1 MMRITNSMMLTNT
14 KENINSNKVNVDRLN
29 TQMSTQKKIT
39 KPSDN
44 PLIAIKSL
52 RLSTTL
58 SQINQYYS
66 NNIKDADSWM
76 DITET
81 ALTNMK
87 SIVNDAYR
95 LCVNGATDT
104 LTNEDRNT
112 ILTQLKSYS
121 SQLYGEAN
129 SDYAGRTVFS
139 GYKTNETVAF
149 TDYSEATTAKYEVTE
164 RLSYTDIQ
172 ENNYYANEVT
182 TPGGNDVTAAIGL
195 PNSADYTK
203 TPQQVTLKR
212 VRLSYDA
219 LKNIANFTYSARVDT
234 SSSKVDGTTNGV
246 ATIRTQVDKATGVN
260 AQVLEWKSQE
270 KDSTFTYLT
279 DSTGNMDQAGFEDL
293 DGNKL
298 TIKLDGT
305 SATKIDVSYDTTKLT
320 KTSKKNNVSETD
332 TYTDG
337 EGKVAFTVRYVKDA
351 GGNYTSATI
360 KDSAGNTVTIKYD
373 GGEVKTI
380 EDAQGNTIEIKPQPG
395 TLMDAEG
402 NPVTDAGGNPITT
415 NNVVIKNADGDVAMT
430 AKFYDNEETAG
441 GATLTHKAVQLYTE
455 DKKLGTDLVVKN
467 MTATEFD
474 QFLSDVASGAVSL
487 DDYQNTVICLPDSGE
502 MIIGSNLAAN
512 LTSEHADLQITYNKE
527 GFKVGEVRPEM
538 YFNCVKQTEASTDN
552 WVKYT
557 NYDADGN
564 WIYQNIDYAISSN
577 QELTVNTQIKTVIDA
592 DCYRDMAEMT
602 DMVQKAIDAHTVV
615 TNLENMI
622 SSTDYVSDKEQ
633 LYLKDA
639 LAKAKK
645 QADYMDDNLQKLF
658 GRQISNFEKYL
669 NDINLAITDV
679 GSRGDQL
686 ALAEN
691 RMGNSKTTFTELKS
705 NNEDE
710 ELSDV
715 TINYTAAYNAYQ
727 ASLQAAGKID
737 DMSLL
742 DFL

>member
-58 SQINQYYS
+58 SQINQYYN

-182 TPGGNDVTAAIGL
+182 TPGGNDVTAATGL

-219 LKNIANFTYSARVDT
+219 LKNIANFTYSACVDT

-305 SATKIDVSYDTTKLT
+305 SATKIDVSYDTTK
-320 KTSKKNNVSETD
+320 
-332 TYTDG
+332 
-337 EGKVAFTVRYVKDA
+337 
-351 GGNYTSATI
+351 
-360 KDSAGNTVTIKYD
+360 
-373 GGEVKTI
+373 
-380 EDAQGNTIEIKPQPG
+380 
-395 TLMDAEG
+395 
-402 NPVTDAGGNPITT
+402 
-415 NNVVIKNADGDVAMT
+415 
-430 AKFYDNEETAG
+430 
-441 GATLTHKAVQLYTE
+441 
-455 DKKLGTDLVVKN
+455 
-467 MTATEFD
+467 
-474 QFLSDVASGAVSL
+474 
-487 DDYQNTVICLPDSGE
+487 
-502 MIIGSNLAAN
+502 
-512 LTSEHADLQITYNKE
+512 
-527 GFKVGEVRPEM
+527 
-538 YFNCVKQTEASTDN
+538 
-552 WVKYT
+552 
-557 NYDADGN
+557 
-564 WIYQNIDYAISSN
+564 
-577 QELTVNTQIKTVIDA
+577 
-592 DCYRDMAEMT
+592 
-602 DMVQKAIDAHTVV
+602 
-615 TNLENMI
+615 
-622 SSTDYVSDKEQ
+622 
-633 LYLKDA
+633 
-639 LAKAKK
+639 
-645 QADYMDDNLQKLF
+645 
-658 GRQISNFEKYL
+658 
-669 NDINLAITDV
+669 
-679 GSRGDQL
+679 
-686 ALAEN
+686 
-691 RMGNSKTTFTELKS
+691 
-705 NNEDE
+705 
-710 ELSDV
+710 
-715 TINYTAAYNAYQ
+715 
-727 ASLQAAGKID
+727 
-737 DMSLL
+737 
-742 DFL
+742 